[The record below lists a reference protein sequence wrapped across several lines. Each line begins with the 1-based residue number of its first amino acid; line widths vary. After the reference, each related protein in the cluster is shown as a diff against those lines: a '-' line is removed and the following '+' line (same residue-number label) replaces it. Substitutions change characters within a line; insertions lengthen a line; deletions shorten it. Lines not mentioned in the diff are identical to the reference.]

1 VRISRCYRCRE
12 GKGHRLSGGQAEK
25 TFVGFQQILV
35 VLLLMYPLQLVD
47 NIKFILIHLSK

>member
-1 VRISRCYRCRE
+1 MRISRCYRCRE